1 MWSDLYAPSK
11 VSELAVHSRKVG
23 DLRHWLEESFS
34 DTKLSKYRVRGSY
47 LNMLANR
54 YLRNC

>member
-1 MWSDLYAPSK
+1 MWSEFYAPSK

-34 DTKLSKYRVRGSY
+34 DTKLSKYRVCGCY
-47 LNMLANR
+47 LQVCL
-54 YLRNC
+54 LIIF